1 TVRETIRKDLVYA
14 AIRANAWLITSGK
27 NVGVAKEVGEG
38 LKYYRHYI
46 EKHKYN
52 LPCIGG
58 TSWNSIAGYAQRE
71 TKTKN
76 LSRSASSSR
85 KHSTYL
91 RDKSSTEHTI
101 QIHDND
107 HNVEQTDSKCKKTE
121 ELNLEPNH
129 THFLLFDDKV
139 KNDDFVLH
147 LLEHVEWRWSNNSS
161 NNKAEQSPIPIVMVL
176 VESNTQ
182 LNTTKVKS
190 VKPGIPVVVLKHR
203 ECTNEN
209 VGGLHTCY
217 SDCKIDNDV
226 VTSTN
231 STISQNIISV
241 EGSKEAKINSIY
253 KSSSN
258 ESQVKIVKINSVR
271 NDSCEILEKCKHPVT
286 VFKISSNRH
295 HRNFEDA
302 ILLSLSNGKQQF
314 YLENQRFFCFVTA
327 RRNAEMFN
335 QQHKLANEL
344 ILAIAWNRFDYA
356 REYLLTDKTRPNYT
370 EGDLNRALRN
380 ALYHSHI
387 DFIELLLD
395 FGASFK
401 NLTHEDLKK
410 LYDQPSHNPLPIA
423 NKEKPL
429 NKSQYYADYIEW
441 IGTTPLNLLLGVHIY
456 RYATRFK
463 INTNMQ
469 EQYHKHANQLEEI
482 AVSIIDMSY
491 EYDKEFTYELL
502 EHSVDTFN
510 DKIFTYELLEHS
522 VDTFNDKIFT
532 YSLLEHSVDTFN
544 DTTLLKFAETVPCKS
559 FLASRCVQRHLQ
571 KICPIMLVNY
581 FPLNIYGESRSGYA
595 GLPMPTFE
603 IILHVCI
610 WGLICEEIRQWLGG
624 PYRLDKWN
632 LLDIATIIFYLVG
645 FITRF
650 FRYEETFIAS
660 KIFMCLDLILCTD
673 SQVYWYYS
681 SNGSLFNAT
690 VPRTGINLW
699 SAHLFRNVTNYGVW
713 KIFGQ
718 VETINDI
725 DAYSYVAFALDII
738 FVAIANVLLLNVL
751 VALFNVTISDVAE
764 RSKQIWGYERY
775 LIIIEYEDKPS
786 IPPPLVKD
794 SNSSKNKRKIE
805 DYQCCWYTLKRENMD
820 QIVAALEKI
829 GLKFSNWQERI
840 NHK

>member
-1 TVRETIRKDLVYA
+1 
-14 AIRANAWLITSGK
+14 
-27 NVGVAKEVGEG
+27 
-38 LKYYRHYI
+38 
-46 EKHKYN
+46 
-52 LPCIGG
+52 
-58 TSWNSIAGYAQRE
+58 
-71 TKTKN
+71 
-76 LSRSASSSR
+76 
-85 KHSTYL
+85 
-91 RDKSSTEHTI
+91 
-101 QIHDND
+101 HDND

-660 KIFMCLDLILCTD
+660 NTD

-829 GLKFSNWQERI
+829 GLK
-840 NHK
+840 

>member
-1 TVRETIRKDLVYA
+1 M
-14 AIRANAWLITSGK
+14 
-27 NVGVAKEVGEG
+27 
-38 LKYYRHYI
+38 
-46 EKHKYN
+46 
-52 LPCIGG
+52 
-58 TSWNSIAGYAQRE
+58 
-71 TKTKN
+71 
-76 LSRSASSSR
+76 
-85 KHSTYL
+85 
-91 RDKSSTEHTI
+91 
-101 QIHDND
+101 HDND

-147 LLEHVEWRWSNNSS
+147 LLEHVEWRWSNNNS
-161 NNKAEQSPIPIVMVL
+161 NDKAEQSPIPIVMVL

-203 ECTNEN
+203 ECTDEN
-209 VGGLHTCY
+209 VGGSHTCY

-253 KSSSN
+253 KSNSN

-295 HRNFEDA
+295 DRNFEDA
-302 ILLSLSNGKQQF
+302 ILLSLSN
-314 YLENQRFFCFVTA
+314 A
-327 RRNAEMFN
+327 RRNAEMCN

-344 ILAIAWNRFDYA
+344 ILAITWNRFDYA
-356 REYLLTDKTRPNYT
+356 REYLLTDKPRPNYT
-370 EGDLNRALRN
+370 EDDLNRALRN

-441 IGTTPLNLLLGVHIY
+441 IGFKTINSRKQDNDLPSQITTQDLFLWAIFSNRFELATTPLNLLLGVHIY

-491 EYDKEFTYELL
+491 EYDKDFTY
-502 EHSVDTFN
+502 
-510 DKIFTYELLEHS
+510 KLLEHS

-559 FLASRCVQRHLQ
+559 FLASRCVQRYLQ
-571 KICPIMLVNY
+571 KICPVMLVNY

-603 IILHVCI
+603 IMLHVCI

-660 KIFMCLDLILCTD
+660 
-673 SQVYWYYS
+673 
-681 SNGSLFNAT
+681 
-690 VPRTGINLW
+690 
-699 SAHLFRNVTNYGVW
+699 
-713 KIFGQ
+713 
-718 VETINDI
+718 
-725 DAYSYVAFALDII
+725 
-738 FVAIANVLLLNVL
+738 
-751 VALFNVTISDVAE
+751 
-764 RSKQIWGYERY
+764 
-775 LIIIEYEDKPS
+775 
-786 IPPPLVKD
+786 
-794 SNSSKNKRKIE
+794 
-805 DYQCCWYTLKRENMD
+805 
-820 QIVAALEKI
+820 
-829 GLKFSNWQERI
+829 
-840 NHK
+840 